1 MVIGE
6 RFAWCHMQKT
16 GGDVTLQLF
25 NLFPQLVVQADP
37 RNTQAKHASF
47 AEREDQIRGKLLACN
62 IRRLPAWLL
71 SWDQHHSQLRSLS
84 ADGTPVVMSSP
95 QQLAELPRADRRLA
109 HFTDGGRFHI
119 DRWLR
124 LEHLAEDFAGFIAH
138 FADLTDD
145 RRHDIEHYPQV
156 NTLEYD
162 HDLEHWFTPEQV
174 RRMYESNP
182 VWAALE
188 ERVYGDLVS
197 L

>member
-25 NLFPQLVVQADP
+25 QLFPQLVVKADP

-47 AEREDQIRGKLLACN
+47 AEREEHVGGKVLACN

-71 SWDQHHSQLRSLS
+71 SWAQHHSQLRSPGP
-84 ADGTPVVMSSP
+84 DGAPVLMSSP
-95 QQLAELPRADRRLA
+95 QQLAESPRGDRRLA
-109 HFTDGGRFHI
+109 HFSDSGRFQI

-124 LEHLAEDFAGFIAH
+124 LEHLAEDFAGF
-138 FADLTDD
+138 LTEFTDVTGDD
-145 RRHDIEHYPQV
+145 RHNIEHFPRV

-162 HDLEHWFTPEQV
+162 HALEHWFTPDQI
-174 RRMYESNP
+174 RLMYASNP
-182 VWAALE
+182 QWASIE
-188 ERVYGDLVS
+188 KRVYGS
-197 L
+197 LL